1 MKKLLIATVLWLS
14 CITSFSFAENTYL
27 NTLDA
32 VATNRAWDKISWSDF
47 KSLAF
52 SIWNNI
58 LIPIL
63 IVMGLLLAF
72 VGFYKL
78 MVSDKED
85 ERKKWLNFVI
95 WWVIWIVLMVSAK
108 FITNALFWEYWS
120 SWILWLAWWQ
130 DYDPVTIANNL
141 YDKVISKFLYMAM
154 YLIVLILFL
163 IIVISAI
170 KYISNPDKEDV
181 QKNAKTIMIWNTIWI
196 LVILFSKNIISLI
209 YQKMQPWSYTLWQ
222 QSPILE
228 TKSIP
233 WFYTILNYFLWFI
246 AFAITVFI
254 IYQAFLLLTKP
265 EDDATYKSLKK
276 YFVYSIIGVLI
287 IWWVYII
294 ANFLI
299 VK

>member
-1 MKKLLIATVLWLS
+1 MKKILLATTLWLS
-14 CITSFSFAENTYL
+14 CITNLAYAENEYL
-27 NTLDA
+27 KTLEA
-32 VATNRAWDKISWSDF
+32 VSDNRAGDKISWNDF
-47 KSLAF
+47 QSLAF

-63 IVMGLLLAF
+63 IILGLLLAF
-72 VGFYKL
+72 VGFYNL

-95 WWVIWIVLMVSAK
+95 WWVIWIILMVSAK
-108 FITNALFWEYWS
+108 FITNALFWQYGS
-120 SWILWLAWWQ
+120 SGILWLAWWQ

-141 YDKVISKFLYMAM
+141 YDQIISKFLYMAM
-154 YLIVLILFL
+154 YLVVLILF
-163 IIVISAI
+163 IIVVISAI

-181 QKNAKTIMIWNTIWI
+181 QKNAKTVIIWNAIWI
-196 LVILFSKNIISLI
+196 LIILFSKNIIEMI
-209 YQKMQPWSYTLWQ
+209 YQKMQPGSYNLWQ

-228 TKSIP
+228 SKSMP
-233 WFYTILNYFLWFI
+233 WFYTILNYFLWFV

-276 YFVYSIIGVLI
+276 YFVYAILWVLI

-294 ANFLI
+294 SNFLI

>member
-1 MKKLLIATVLWLS
+1 MKKILLATTLWLS
-14 CITSFSFAENTYL
+14 CITNLAYAENEYL
-27 NTLDA
+27 KTLEA
-32 VATNRAWDKISWSDF
+32 VSDNRAGDKISWNDF
-47 KSLAF
+47 QSLAF

-63 IVMGLLLAF
+63 IILGLLLAF

-95 WWVIWIVLMVSAK
+95 WWVIWIILMVSAK
-108 FITNALFWEYWS
+108 FITNALFWQYGS
-120 SWILWLAWWQ
+120 SGILWLAWWQ

-141 YDKVISKFLYMAM
+141 YDQIISKFLYMAM
-154 YLIVLILFL
+154 YLVVLILF
-163 IIVISAI
+163 IIVVISAI

-181 QKNAKTIMIWNTIWI
+181 QKNAKTVIIWNAIWI
-196 LVILFSKNIISLI
+196 LIILFSKNIIEMI
-209 YQKMQPWSYTLWQ
+209 YQKMQPGSYNLWQ

-228 TKSIP
+228 SKSMP
-233 WFYTILNYFLWFI
+233 WFYTILNYFLWFV

-276 YFVYSIIGVLI
+276 YFVYAILWVLI

-294 ANFLI
+294 SNFLI